1 MLQLSELY
9 TDDYIFDRFSCC
21 ASKDGAYFATGSY
34 RFLHA
39 LSVNKWSPKV
49 VLGLIF

>member
-1 MLQLSELY
+1 MLALQLSELY

-34 RFLHA
+34 RFL
-39 LSVNKWSPKV
+39 LLKRKCS
-49 VLGLIF
+49 L